1 MLMTTNKPSLSED
14 AIAALSNSGF
24 GLTRKPNYEI
34 PSLPRDITELDDP
47 ALMDL
52 FVQLTQW
59 NDHAAGLFAVAVI
72 DEREAERALDSA
84 EAAAMLSNWTGAKG
98 TTVTFIK
105 STIAAMPEIQKL
117 GKELDVKYAF
127 RKLIEARME
136 NVERDAALVSRE
148 LTRRTS
154 DGGMRSRQ
162 RKFTT

>member
-1 MLMTTNKPSLSED
+1 MTSSKVGLSQEAIATLSEG
-14 AIAALSNSGF
+14 GF
-24 GLTRKPNYEI
+24 SLPKKPNYEI

-59 NDHAAGLFAVAVI
+59 NDHASGLFAVSVI
-72 DEREAERALDSA
+72 DEREAQRALDNA
-84 EAAAMLSNWTGAKG
+84 EATAILSNWTGAKG
-98 TTVTFIK
+98 TTVTLVK
-105 STIAAMPEIQKL
+105 ATIAASPEIQKL
-117 GKELDVKYAF
+117 SKELDTKYAF